1 MNKDLMLKLFLDTA
15 TPLLDT
21 LNSMLKLF
29 LDTATSL
36 LNTMNSIWSALI
48 SDPIK
53 SITAFASIGGLII
66 GWKNLKK
73 DTTRVNLVVRRAQ
86 NGPLILQNP
95 QEEFLLFEV
104 YNQGISPVVIA
115 VSCWVRCKKILLSKG
130 FRNCLV
136 LLWGGNRYINEVGIK
151 VRQNLLDKPKLINL
165 VDMPSSFLHMK
176 GQENAIGTRECV
188 GLPGTIPAR
197 STGVF
202 LLCYSRM
209 RESSVNFQKRSISPG
224 STDFVG
230 SQRVVRAFQEFQK
243 LETPRGKCLQIN
255 PYILTGSGDHFFG
268 KKAMIKLGNLGDAVA
283 L

>member
-104 YNQGISPVVIA
+104 YNQGISPVV
-115 VSCWVRCKKILLSKG
+115 
-130 FRNCLV
+130 
-136 LLWGGNRYINEVGIK
+136 INEVGIK